1 MLSSGS
7 RFGKN
12 VIFGADMSSFMH
24 IDNKKKDISILGKGS
39 NSRVGHDNTTLA
51 AEKECSIN
59 FNEQQNEF
67 LLNMHFN
74 GGE

>member
-1 MLSSGS
+1 
-7 RFGKN
+7 
-12 VIFGADMSSFMH
+12 MH

-67 LLNMHFN
+67 LLNKHFN